1 VKIRTASELGLLLRE
16 RRRELG
22 LRQEELADRI
32 GVSRQWVG
40 KVEKGK
46 QRADAGL
53 VLRVIGAL
61 RLVLDVHRDSDT
73 AILDKQARR
82 VDIDAVVRAARRGT
96 R

>member
-1 VKIRTASELGLLLRE
+1 MKIRTVSDLGLLLRE

-22 LRQEELADRI
+22 LRQEELAERI

-40 KVEKGK
+40 KVEKGP
-46 QRADAGL
+46 RHADLVL

-61 RLVLDVHRDSDT
+61 RLVLDIRGESDT
-73 AILDKQARR
+73 SVAEKKAGR
-82 VDIDAVVRAARRGT
+82 VTIDAVVRAARRGT